1 MLWSPKPKNWVWATN
16 MASNYTALYDA
27 CVLYPAP
34 LRDLLLQLALTD
46 LFRAKWTD
54 QIHEEWIRNVRKDR
68 PDLTLEQLTRTKD
81 LMNSHVRD
89 CLITGYES
97 LIPVL
102 ELPDPEDGHVLAAAI
117 QGGVDVIV
125 TFNLKDFPPQALAP
139 YDIEVQH
146 PDEFIACVID
156 LKPVKIAQAVE
167 TIRKRLPNPPMT
179 VEEHLETLL
188 RQGLP
193 LSFSKLREIC
203 YEI

>member
-1 MLWSPKPKNWVWATN
+1 M
-16 MASNYTALYDA
+16 
-27 CVLYPAP
+27 
-34 LRDLLLQLALTD
+34 QLALTD

-54 QIHEEWIRNVRKDR
+54 QIHEEWIRNVLKDR

-97 LIPVL
+97 LIPSL
-102 ELPDPEDGHVLAAAI
+102 QLPDPDDCHILAAAI

-125 TFNLKDFPPQALAP
+125 TFNLKDFPRQTLAP

-156 LKPVKIAQAVE
+156 LKPFKIAQAVE
-167 TIRKRLPNPPMT
+167 TVRKRLYNPSMT